1 MDRYTR
7 HQLKHDDFQEKM
19 DVLQVFV
26 EDHLKLII
34 MVGVAVIVVAGAVW
48 WIRSYYAS
56 QEGAANAE
64 LQTAITTFQAYV
76 GSTQE
81 SQMLGV
87 AGESFPTAKAK
98 YQKALTQFSEVVKNY
113 PRTKAGA
120 YALIQMGI
128 CQAQLGNETAA
139 ITTLRNASKNS
150 DKEIASQARFAL
162 AGVLAKTG
170 KMAEAAK
177 IYQNLADHPTTMVPR
192 ATSLL
197 AMADAYRATEPKRAR
212 EIYQQ
217 VQKEFGSDAV
227 IAEVLKQQLASLPQ

>member
-19 DVLQVFV
+19 DALQVFV
-26 EDHLKLII
+26 EEHLKQII
-34 MVGVAVIVVAGAVW
+34 MIGVAVIVVAGAVW
-48 WIRSYYAS
+48 GIKSYYAK

-76 GSTQE
+76 GSGQE
-81 SQMLGV
+81 SNLLG

-128 CQAQLGNETAA
+128 CQSELGNETAA
-139 ITTLRNASKNS
+139 IKTLQNASKNS
-150 DKEIASQARFAL
+150 DKEVASQARFAL

-177 IYQNLADHPTTMVPR
+177 IYQDLANHPTTMVPR
-192 ATSLL
+192 ATALL

-212 EIYQQ
+212 EIYEQ

-227 IAEVLKQQLASLPQ
+227 IAEVLKQQLASLPR